1 MPNEIPIK
9 DADVDKED
17 SDGSTALEVAK
28 QVLGIAK
35 GNAFDAI
42 NKYADAADTKKKI
55 AQAKCDALEAA
66 VKTAQSKLNIAQ
78 AACDSLCTVL
88 PGLIGTNPA
97 CIPCELK
104 ILIAETSLGFAM
116 SLNVNCDLGLSWL
129 EGWFATSKLLL
140 WGIHYTIKVA

>member
-42 NKYADAADTKKKI
+42 NKYADAADKKKTD
-55 AQAKCDALEAA
+55 AEAKCKSLELKSSVAN
-66 VKTAQSKLNIAQ
+66 TKLSVARE
-78 AACDSLCTVL
+78 ACELLCGVI
-88 PGLIGTNPA
+88 GIVGTNPA
-97 CIPCELK
+97 CIPCRLK
-104 ILIAETSLGFAM
+104 LIIAETAYGVAKDAAVVCELAKLTFLENIAVFIKG
-116 SLNVNCDLGLSWL
+116 GLWITHWS
-129 EGWFATSKLLL
+129 
-140 WGIHYTIKVA
+140 IKVA